1 MATLFVSLN
10 KVIFTRLYSVWD
22 SVEVCPYINSHYEY
36 CSLSSMELLMTS
48 PYGMVVSLGVRQILQ
63 LMSSH
68 SLCMGTYKWLRD
80 WLVSHTGAENTSAL
94 GDGTTWFCDPPQTLQ
109 SNPCLRVCIHICV
122 CVGVGG
128 HNSWQDT
135 HWCLCSAALTLL
147 LLTLVLSLSSFI
159 LSFDKYRGT
168 QKWIRSLSL
177 PSLKPVG

>member
-68 SLCMGTYKWLRD
+68 SLCMGTYK
-80 WLVSHTGAENTSAL
+80 
-94 GDGTTWFCDPPQTLQ
+94 
-109 SNPCLRVCIHICV
+109 
-122 CVGVGG
+122 
-128 HNSWQDT
+128 
-135 HWCLCSAALTLL
+135 
-147 LLTLVLSLSSFI
+147 
-159 LSFDKYRGT
+159 
-168 QKWIRSLSL
+168 
-177 PSLKPVG
+177 